1 MKIKLGNNQELNVLV
16 VNAYTQY
23 IQGFQRD
30 VLDFHI
36 EKGLYSF
43 EELESLFT
51 LENTD
56 KIYIITDEGTEYLHE
71 GYTLRTSISLERD
84 LTQVQNEIGSQEY
97 ISIKMAQKTYQEK
110 MLKQLQDTVDMLV
123 LSNLGGE

>member
-1 MKIKLGNNQELNVLV
+1 MKIKLENNQELDVLV
-16 VNAYTQY
+16 VNANTQY

-51 LENTD
+51 PENTD
-56 KIYIITDEGTEYLHE
+56 KIYIITEEGIEYLHG
-71 GYTLRTSISLERD
+71 GYTLRVSISLERIS
-84 LTQVQNEIGSQEY
+84 VQEQSQAESQEY
-97 ISIKMAQKTYQEK
+97 FSVKMAQKTYNEK
-110 MLKQLQDTVDMLV
+110 TLERLQDTVDMLI

>member
-1 MKIKLGNNQELNVLV
+1 MKIKIKEQELDVLV

-43 EELESLFT
+43 EQLESLFVP
-51 LENTD
+51 ENTD
-56 KIYIITDEGTEYLHE
+56 KIYIITDEGTQYLHE
-71 GYTLRTSISLERD
+71 GYTLRTSISIEKD
-84 LTQVQNEIGSQEY
+84 LTQIQNEIENPEY
-97 ISIKMAQKTYQEK
+97 ISVKMAQKTYHEK
-110 MLKQLQDTVDMLV
+110 MLEQLQDTIDVLV

>member
-84 LTQVQNEIGSQEY
+84 LTQVQNEIESQEY

>member
-1 MKIKLGNNQELNVLV
+1 MKIKLENNQELDVLV
-16 VNAYTQY
+16 VNANTQY

-51 LENTD
+51 QENTD
-56 KIYIITDEGTEYLHE
+56 KIYIITEEGIEYLHG
-71 GYTLRTSISLERD
+71 GYTLRVSISLERIS
-84 LTQVQNEIGSQEY
+84 VQEQSQAESQEY
-97 ISIKMAQKTYQEK
+97 FSVKMAQKTYNEK
-110 MLKQLQDTVDMLV
+110 TLEQLQDTVDMLI

>member
-1 MKIKLGNNQELNVLV
+1 MKIKINETELNILV

-43 EELESLFT
+43 EELENLFT
-51 LENTD
+51 AENTD
-56 KIYIITDEGTEYLHE
+56 KIYIVTEEGTQYLHE
-71 GYTLRTSISLERD
+71 SYTLRVSISLEKD
-84 LTQVQNEIGSQEY
+84 FTQTQQEAQNQEY
-97 ISIKMAQKTYQEK
+97 ISVKMAQKTYQEK
-110 MLKQLQDTVDMLV
+110 AVEQLQSTVDVLV
-123 LSNLGGE
+123 LSSLGGEF

>member
-1 MKIKLGNNQELNVLV
+1 MKIKIKEQELDVLV

-36 EKGLYSF
+36 EKELYSF
-43 EELESLFT
+43 EQLESLFVP
-51 LENTD
+51 ENTD
-56 KIYIITDEGTEYLHE
+56 KIYIITDDETQHLHE
-71 GYTLRTSISLERD
+71 GYTLRTSISIEKD
-84 LTQVQNEIGSQEY
+84 LTQIQNEIENSEY
-97 ISIKMAQKTYQEK
+97 ISIKMAQKTYHEK
-110 MLKQLQDTVDMLV
+110 MLEQLQDTIDVLV